1 MLEAKFATNVTDDQG
16 AHDFE
21 CNLCCTI
28 FRSLKRI
35 RTRLDVDVLALLPV
49 VALTPSRGPHSL
61 VPFGCGVNSFLCSCG
76 VWISKMMWVG

>member
-49 VALTPSRGPHSL
+49 VALTPLYLSGVVLIHSS
-61 VPFGCGVNSFLCSCG
+61 VPVECGFRR
-76 VWISKMMWVG
+76 